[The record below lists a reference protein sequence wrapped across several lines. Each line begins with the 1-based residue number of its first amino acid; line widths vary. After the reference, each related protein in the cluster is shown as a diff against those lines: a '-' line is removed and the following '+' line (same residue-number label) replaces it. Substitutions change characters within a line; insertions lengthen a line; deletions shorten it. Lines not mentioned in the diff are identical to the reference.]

1 MSTLFEEL
9 EALIAETSHKE
20 IQCRTYLE
28 HTKDRLVKCTPLS
41 FKRFTP
47 EYRGHTGDS
56 DLVISCETINDA
68 GKKSNEVYI
77 WEIKSP
83 QCHIFEF
90 DNSNRVKPTAALI
103 SAENQLIHYFEEY
116 QKSSQFLEE
125 FELTSPDNLYIGGII
140 IGSTKTLVKPHEKY
154 IDEQAITA
162 LYTRAITYRKKHFY
176 RSSSI
181 ELIIWDRILE
191 LLKPRQGSM

>member
-1 MSTLFEEL
+1 MRSPFDEL
-9 EALIAETSHKE
+9 KLLIDDKDHKE
-20 IQCRTYLE
+20 LQCRKYLE
-28 HTKDRLVKCTPLS
+28 LTKDRLVKCTPLS

-56 DLVISCETINDA
+56 DLIVSCETVNDA
-68 GKKSNEVYI
+68 DKKNTEVYI

-83 QCHIFEF
+83 QCYIFEF
-90 DNSNRVKPTAALI
+90 DNSNRVKPSSALI

-125 FELTSPDNLYIGGII
+125 FELISPDNLHIGGII
-140 IGSTKTLVKPHEKY
+140 IGSANTLVKPHEKY
-154 IDEQAITA
+154 VEEQTIKS

-176 RSSSI
+176 KSSAI
-181 ELIIWDRILE
+181 ELIIWDRILD
-191 LLKPRQGSM
+191 LLRPRQ